1 MTTSSPGFTKACT
14 VAKMAATKTFIH
26 VNPEFSRQKQARVSP
41 VQPSVAPTVTTTSF
55 SGSTSR
61 LYLGTMAFE
70 RAKKKESQVR
80 NPNTQTSRPGQTIDK
95 SQVSL
100 APGILAQ
107 HRGARDSPRGGILN
121 ELWDL
126 ERGESLVKT
135 KIYEDFSRSESQKKS
150 PFFQGKSV
158 PDQD

>member
-1 MTTSSPGFTKACT
+1 
-14 VAKMAATKTFIH
+14 
-26 VNPEFSRQKQARVSP
+26 
-41 VQPSVAPTVTTTSF
+41 
-55 SGSTSR
+55 
-61 LYLGTMAFE
+61 MAFE